1 MKTGPGR
8 VSVEVKRESKKTIK
22 KKLIHIGD
30 SRSHKKRKKCDG
42 GNEGKR
48 NRKEKSNGIKIKTV
62 CYIPWAR

>member
-1 MKTGPGR
+1 MKTGLGR

-48 NRKEKSNGIKIKTV
+48 NRKKNRME
-62 CYIPWAR
+62 